1 MCRNAEQI
9 SVLHVHATEEIWQ
22 CCEVQAKSI
31 EQLHVQHAVSQML
44 HMHHMQHCQKES
56 STYNSS
62 SCMQL
67 SSALPCVLMSLQRVN
82 FKAMYPDAS
91 PKSIDLMERMLQ
103 FDPRKRI
110 TVEEALQH
118 PYLAQLHDPASEP
131 SAPSASWSCLLCQR
145 LQDPVGVLSCV
156 LEAFE
161 ESLSCAL
168 GSSICDY
175 SLHGTRMSVAMQ
187 CC

>member
-1 MCRNAEQI
+1 
-9 SVLHVHATEEIWQ
+9 
-22 CCEVQAKSI
+22 
-31 EQLHVQHAVSQML
+31 
-44 HMHHMQHCQKES
+44 
-56 STYNSS
+56 
-62 SCMQL
+62 MQL
-67 SSALPCVLMSLQRVN
+67 SSALPCGLMSLQRVN

-131 SAPSASWSCLLCQR
+131 SAPSASWSCLLCQL
-145 LQDPVGVLSCV
+145 LQDPVEVLSCV

-161 ESLSCAL
+161 ESLSCVL